1 MNCNLGFLCVNFI
14 SIPKSHTMQLL
25 NYSSNERIMSSVHII
40 LENKTFLL
48 IKNYHENW
56 IKGKKIPIP
65 ILL

>member
-25 NYSSNERIMSSVHII
+25 NYSWNEWIMSSVHII
-40 LENKTFLL
+40 LENKTFLS
-48 IKNYHENW
+48 IKKLSWKLDQRE
-56 IKGKKIPIP
+56 KIPTT